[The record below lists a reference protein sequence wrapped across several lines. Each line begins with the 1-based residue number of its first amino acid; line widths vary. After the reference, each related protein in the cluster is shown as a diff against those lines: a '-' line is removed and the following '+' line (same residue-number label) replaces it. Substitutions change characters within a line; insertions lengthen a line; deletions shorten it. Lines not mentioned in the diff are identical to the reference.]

1 MEGQMTSFAD
11 IAGKHASSLKRVMA
25 SLLVLWLVA
34 AAPAA
39 AQSAA
44 DHVAMGIAARNALD
58 ARTALVHFEAALAVD
73 SLDYAANWQAALSL
87 IDIGSETPDDVHSPA
102 RDSLYARAEMLARR
116 ATEARPEG
124 ADGHF
129 ALANAVGRVALTASI
144 REKIRRASEVR
155 LEAIKAIQL
164 DPRHDGGY
172 HVLGRWHAEVM
183 RLSAAT
189 RFLARTFLGGGV
201 LSEASWESAVA
212 NMEQAVELNPNRI
225 VHRLDLAEIYLD
237 VDREADA
244 RVQLERIAQLTP
256 RDPGDQERQRQA
268 AERLATLGQ

>member
-1 MEGQMTSFAD
+1 MNRQSDSHLKLAP
-11 IAGKHASSLKRVMA
+11 SLKCGLAPLLLLWVLAAWPA
-25 SLLVLWLVA
+25 S
-34 AAPAA
+34 

-58 ARTALVHFEAALAVD
+58 ARRALVHFEAALAVD
-73 SLDYAANWQAALSL
+73 SLDYEANWQAALSL
-87 IDIGSETPDDVHSPA
+87 IDIGAETADQIRSPA
-102 RDSLYARAEMLARR
+102 RDSLYARAELLARR
-116 ATEARPEG
+116 ATEVRPEG

-129 ALANAVGRVALTASI
+129 VLANAIGRVAITAGV
-144 REKIRRASEVR
+144 REKIRRAGEVR
-155 LEAIKAIQL
+155 LEAIKAIRL

-189 RFLARTFLGGGV
+189 RFLARTFMGGTV

-212 NMEQAVELNPNRI
+212 NMEQAVELDPERI
-225 VHRLDLAEIYLD
+225 IHRFDLARIYLD

-244 RVQLERIAQLTP
+244 RIQLERIAQLTP
-256 RDPGDQERQRQA
+256 RDPGDQEYQQRA
-268 AERLATLGQ
+268 AELLASLAR